1 MPGVIVRFSIG
12 RSATAA
18 LSEVA
23 VRRLT
28 SLPAATPPP
37 SSGTRSSQ
45 PPSFL
50 VNALRLIPT
59 RSFTSGAEMLAPA
72 DQLAAPFLVEA
83 AEASPYSHLSSTA
96 EAAGLYGKVPPTHP
110 TP

>member
-45 PPSFL
+45 PPSIL
-50 VNALRLIPT
+50 VKAIRLIPT
-59 RSFTSGAEMLAPA
+59 QSFTSGAETLRQA
-72 DQLAAPFLVEA
+72 DQPAAPLDRQRVACSELVEVRVDFGDRR
-83 AEASPYSHLSSTA
+83 TI
-96 EAAGLYGKVPPTHP
+96 T
-110 TP
+110 